1 MTSKET
7 NTESISARAM
17 TSFKHY
23 DVLGVAKDANVAEIK
38 KAYKKLAMV
47 HHPDKGGDPEKFKEV
62 SAAYDVLSDDAK
74 RSEYN
79 QFGDDG
85 PMMQQGGG
93 GGGFGGGFDPS
104 DIFAHMFGQGMGMNR
119 NGPERRRRG
128 DAVHSIRISMNE
140 AYHGIHKNLKVSI
153 QSLCD
158 TCKETCFSCQ
168 GRGTIT
174 EMVKNGF
181 MTQVFTKPC
190 NSCSGVGLSHR
201 KTAPGG
207 TTCSGCS
214 GTGKTSKE
222 KTIDLNIPAGVQND
236 KQFVFQ
242 GLGEQA
248 VRDGEISGNL
258 VIVISIIPDPN
269 FERRGQHLV
278 HRVPLSLL
286 ESIVGKTIVVPHYNG
301 NFEVNTADFGV
312 VEPNR
317 EYVVAG
323 KGMCYDSS
331 LLLVFNVTYP
341 KREFA
346 KALTNEQKE
355 ILRDILAL

>member
-38 KAYKKLAMV
+38 KAYKKLAMT

-85 PMMQQGGG
+85 PMMQQGG
-93 GGGFGGGFDPS
+93 FGGGFDPS

-119 NGPERRRRG
+119 NGGQRQRRG
-128 DAVHSIRISMNE
+128 DAVHGIRISMNE

-153 QSLCD
+153 QSLCE
-158 TCKETCFSCQ
+158 TCKETCFACQ

-201 KTAPGG
+201 KTTPGG

-222 KTIDLNIPAGVQND
+222 KTIDLNIPAGVQNE

-248 VRDGEISGNL
+248 VRDGEVPGNL
-258 VIVISIIPDPN
+258 VIVISITPDPN

-278 HRVPLSLL
+278 HRVRLSLF
-286 ESIVGKTIVVPHYNG
+286 ESIVGKTIVIPHYNG

-323 KGMCYDSS
+323 KGMSHDSS

-355 ILRDILAL
+355 VLREILEV